1 MIKWPEIQYR
11 KAEDGMLY
19 PDIDFPKQPAGD
31 IGKYGSMR
39 RDYLEK
45 HRPAAYQ
52 MMILEGTLKQHLIDV
67 NEQAHEMLEQ
77 LIDGMKKSENVT
89 EPLKSQNQLEWVRRM
104 NSIKHRAE
112 EIIITELIYV

>member
-11 KAEDGMLY
+11 EAEDGMLY
-19 PDIDFPKQPAGD
+19 PIIDFPKQPAGD
-31 IGKYGSMR
+31 IGKYGNMR
-39 RDYLEK
+39 KDYLEK
-45 HRPAAYQ
+45 HRPVAHQ

-77 LIDGMKKSENVT
+77 LIEGMKRSDGVT
-89 EPLKSQNQLEWVRRM
+89 EQLKASDQLEWVQRM

-112 EIIITELIYV
+112 EVVKTELIYV